1 LKAPPDFFYWLVSC
15 ELASQFDT
23 SSAPV
28 DKRHLVHSRTA
39 HRLTSTASVLRCGVY
54 YGTGQLSHLLKVRRS
69 KGLRENT
76 EKEASLRFPLAIEAM
91 FSAALPG
98 DIEIAIVRFGRAFIV
113 STTRGSVWVTVSVVS
128 DRHGSDVLIP
138 ALS

>member
-1 LKAPPDFFYWLVSC
+1 
-15 ELASQFDT
+15 
-23 SSAPV
+23 
-28 DKRHLVHSRTA
+28 
-39 HRLTSTASVLRCGVY
+39 
-54 YGTGQLSHLLKVRRS
+54 
-69 KGLRENT
+69 
-76 EKEASLRFPLAIEAM
+76 M

-98 DIEIAIVRFGRAFIV
+98 DIEIAIVRFERAFIV